1 MKRLL
6 LSIALIAAAAAA
18 AQSQTAP
25 PPNEGASAA
34 TARKGAALRA
44 PAGEEKKEDCGCEAD
59 VPADAFAVVNGVRV
73 TRKEIDDP
81 LAAAIGDLQRQ
92 VIEARR
98 NELDLQINSR
108 LLDAEA
114 RRRGT
119 SALTLIK
126 DEVMAKAAQPTEAD
140 ARAFYEQ
147 NKARIKAEFSV
158 VQADIV
164 NYLLGERQR
173 AAAKALADRLRAAAQ
188 VKVLVAAA
196 TPPSTAAERARVFAT
211 VNGVPVRSSDV
222 EDALRPLIFSVQEQV
237 YALRRRAAELRVN
250 DLLLEA
256 EAKKRGTTSKALLDA
271 EVARRSKPVTEKD
284 AEEFYNQ
291 NKERISGDFAQVKEQ
306 VLEYLKEQGETE
318 AYAAFATELRRPA
331 QIRMLLMAPQPPT
344 YAITTDDQPT
354 RGNQSATVTVVE
366 FTDYQCPS
374 CAQAQPM
381 VESLMREYGDR
392 VRLVVRDFPLER
404 HPDSF
409 KAAQAAEAAR
419 AQGKYWE
426 YTALLMQNQ
435 KALDAA
441 HLKEYATRLGLDRQK
456 FDAALDAGQYAEQ
469 VRRDIQ
475 EGDQIGV
482 AGTPTF
488 FVNGRRLAENTYET
502 LKAATE
508 AALREA
514 ADKQTAAKK

>member
-6 LSIALIAAAAAA
+6 LSIAIASVGAASAARAQIAPPPHAAAAAA
-18 AQSQTAP
+18 AV
-25 PPNEGASAA
+25 EV
-34 TARKGAALRA
+34 
-44 PAGEEKKEDCGCEAD
+44 KKEDCGCEAD

-73 TRKEIDDP
+73 TRAEIDDP
-81 LAAAIGDLQRQ
+81 LAAAIGKLQRQ
-92 VIEARR
+92 VIEARK

-119 SALTLIK
+119 STLK
-126 DEVMAKAAQPTEAD
+126 LVQDEVTAKAAEPTEAD

-147 NKARIKAEFSV
+147 NRARIKAEFPV

-164 NYLLGERQR
+164 NYLRAERQR

-196 TPPSTAAERARVFAT
+196 TPPATAAERARVFAT
-211 VNGVPVRSSDV
+211 VNGTPVRSSDV
-222 EDALRPLIFSVQEQV
+222 EEALRPLIFSVQEQV
-237 YALRRRAAELRVN
+237 YALRRRGTELRVN

-256 EAKKRGTTSKALLDA
+256 EAKKRGVTTKALLDA
-271 EVARRSKPVTEKD
+271 EVARRVKAPTEQD

-306 VLEYLKEQGETE
+306 VLEYLKGQGQTE
-318 AYAAFATELRRPA
+318 AFSAFADELRRPA
-331 QIRMLLMAPQPPT
+331 RIQMLLTAPQPPV
-344 YAITTDDQPT
+344 YAITADDQPT
-354 RGNQSATVTVVE
+354 RGNQAAAVTVVE

-374 CAQAQPM
+374 CAQAQPA

-392 VRLVVRDFPLER
+392 VRLVVRDFPLVER
-404 HPDSF
+404 HKDAF

-426 YTALLMQNQ
+426 YTALLMQHQ
-435 KALDAA
+435 SALDAA
-441 HLKEYATRLGLDRQK
+441 HLKEYAAGLGLDRQK
-456 FDAALDAGQYAEQ
+456 FDAALDSGQYAEQ
-469 VRRDIQ
+469 VQRDMQ
-475 EGDQIGV
+475 EGDEIGV
-482 AGTPTF
+482 GGTPTF
-488 FVNGRRLAENTYET
+488 FVNGRRLAENSYDA

-508 AALREA
+508 AALQEA
-514 ADKQTAAKK
+514 AQKQTAAQK

>member
-1 MKRLL
+1 MKHLL
-6 LSIALIAAAAAA
+6 LSITLALVAAAA
-18 AQSQTAP
+18 AQAQTVP
-25 PPNEGASAA
+25 TPGEGVAAVAVKPVAAVRAAAS
-34 TARKGAALRA
+34 
-44 PAGEEKKEDCGCEAD
+44 EEKKEDCGCEAD

-114 RRRGT
+114 HRRGT
-119 SALTLIK
+119 STLKLIQ
-126 DEVMAKAAQPTEAD
+126 DEVLAKATEPTEAD

-147 NKARIKAEFSV
+147 NKARIKAEFGV
-158 VQADIV
+158 VQADII

-173 AAAKALADRLRAAAQ
+173 TAAKALADRLRATAQ

-256 EAKKRGTTSKALLDA
+256 EAKKRGVTGKALLDA
-271 EVARRSKPVTEKD
+271 EVARRVKPATEKE

-306 VLEYLKEQGETE
+306 VLEYLKQRGETE
-318 AYAAFATELRRPA
+318 AFAAFAAELRRAA
-331 QIRMLLMAPQPPT
+331 QIQMLLTAPEPPT
-344 YAITTDDQPT
+344 YAIATDDQPT
-354 RGNQSATVTVVE
+354 RGNQAATVTVVE

-392 VRLVVRDFPLER
+392 VRFVVRDFPLER
-404 HPDSF
+404 HPDALR
-409 KAAQAAEAAR
+409 AAQAAEAAR

-426 YTALLMQNQ
+426 YTALLMQHQ
-435 KALDAA
+435 SALDAA
-441 HLKEYATRLGLDRQK
+441 HLKEYATQLGLDRQK
-456 FDAALDAGQYAEQ
+456 FDAALDSGQYAAQ
-469 VRRDIQ
+469 VQRDVDD
-475 EGDQIGV
+475 GDQIGV
-482 AGTPTF
+482 GGTPTF
-488 FVNGRRLAENTYET
+488 FVNGRRLAENTYEA
-502 LKAATE
+502 LKTATE
-508 AALREA
+508 AALRA
-514 ADKQTAAKK
+514 AAKK